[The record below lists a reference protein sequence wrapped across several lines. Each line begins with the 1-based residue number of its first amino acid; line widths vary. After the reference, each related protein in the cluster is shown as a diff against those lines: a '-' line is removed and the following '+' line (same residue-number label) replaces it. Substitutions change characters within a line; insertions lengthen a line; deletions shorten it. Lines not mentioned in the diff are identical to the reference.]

1 MKNSFKKLLALSLS
15 LMLLAGCAGNAP
27 AASTPS
33 AAGSAPAAPTNRL
46 EQIKATGKLVMATS
60 PDFAP
65 YEFEDIRK
73 SGQEAIVGAD
83 IELGKYIAKGLGV
96 ELVIEPMD
104 FGAVVAAVTEGK
116 VDIGISGMAPKPERA
131 AAMELSV
138 PYNKG
143 SGYQGVMIAAKNKDV
158 YKSLADLKGKKIG
171 AQNGSLQFDL
181 SSSQVESPQIELITS
196 LNDGIMM
203 LQTGKID
210 ALAMSSTTG
219 DQYAANYPELVMSEI
234 KFDYE
239 SAGNI
244 AGIKKGE
251 VELLEEVNKLI
262 KEAESTGL
270 YQKWVEEATALAKE
284 LNVK

>member
-1 MKNSFKKLLALSLS
+1 MKHSLKKILALSLS
-15 LMLLAGCAGNAP
+15 LVLLAGCAGNAP
-27 AASTPS
+27 AASTPGTAS
-33 AAGSAPAAPTNRL
+33 SAPAAPSNRL
-46 EQIKATGKLVMATS
+46 EQIKAAGKLVMATS

-104 FGAVVAAVTEGK
+104 FGAVVAAVSEGK

-131 AAMELSV
+131 AAMELSF
-138 PYNKG
+138 PFNKG
-143 SGYQGVMIAAKNKDV
+143 TGFQGVMVAAKNKDS
-158 YKSLADLKGKKIG
+158 YKTLADLKGKKVG

-181 SSSQVESPQIELITS
+181 ASSQIEDGQIELITS
-196 LNDGIMM
+196 LNDGVMM

-219 DQYAANYPELVMSEI
+219 FQYAENYPEIVMTEI

-251 VELLEEVNKLI
+251 VELLEAVNVLI
-262 KEAESTGL
+262 KEAETTGL
-270 YQKWVEEATALAKE
+270 YAKWVEEATALAKE

>member
-1 MKNSFKKLLALSLS
+1 MKQTLKKLLTLSITLT
-15 LMLLAGCAGNAP
+15 MLAGCAGTAP
-27 AASTPS
+27 ATSTASS
-33 AAGSAPAAPTNRL
+33 ASSEVTKPANRL
-46 EQIKATGKLVMATS
+46 EEVKAAGKLVMATS

-116 VDIGISGMAPKPERA
+116 VDIAISGLAPKPERA

-143 SGYQGVMIAAKNKDV
+143 TGYQGVMIAAKDKDT
-158 YKSLADLKGKKIG
+158 YKSLADLKGKKVA

-181 SSSQVESPQIELITS
+181 ASAQIENVQVELITS

-203 LQTGKID
+203 LQTGKVD

-219 DQYAANYPELVMSEI
+219 EQYAANYPDLIMTEI
-234 KFDYE
+234 KFEYE

-270 YQKWVEEATALAKE
+270 YDKWVEEATALAKE
-284 LNVK
+284 LNIK

>member
-1 MKNSFKKLLALSLS
+1 MKNTRNKFLALSLS
-15 LMLLAGCAGNAP
+15 LTLLAGCAGNSSASSSPSGAAPQAP
-27 AASTPS
+27 A
-33 AAGSAPAAPTNRL
+33 NRL
-46 EQIKATGKLVMATS
+46 EQVRAAGKLVMATS

-116 VDIGISGMAPKPERA
+116 ADIGISGMAPKPERA

-138 PYNKG
+138 PFNKG
-143 SGYQGVMIAAKNKDV
+143 TGFQGIMVAAKNQDS
-158 YKSLADLKGKKIG
+158 YKTLADLKGKKIG

-181 SSSQVESPQIELITS
+181 ASAQIDSPKIELITS

-219 DQYAANYPELVMSEI
+219 YQYADNYPELIMTDI

-251 VELLEEVNKLI
+251 IELLEEVNKLI

-270 YQKWVEEATALAKE
+270 YQQWVEEATALAKE
-284 LNVK
+284 LNIK